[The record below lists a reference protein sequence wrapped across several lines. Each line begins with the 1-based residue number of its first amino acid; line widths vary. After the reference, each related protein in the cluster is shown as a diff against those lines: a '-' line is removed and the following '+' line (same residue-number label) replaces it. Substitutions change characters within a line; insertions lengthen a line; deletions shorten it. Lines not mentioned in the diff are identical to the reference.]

1 VVSGSV
7 SLSIEEPEVVT
18 DSATHILVS
27 FCNVTTGAPSLAI
40 VDIDGGGVQVLR
52 VPVALAAEDA
62 RGIAL
67 SDRYVFVTTGRPR
80 SKGRAA
86 RDSAGRSHLFVLG
99 RHDLALVSSH
109 VCEHVV
115 DAHSLRA
122 AEDHVDIVSTG
133 SDEVVRLRLSGP
145 HVIAEEVV
153 WRPDPAGPRADI
165 HHLNAICSWRGDVAV
180 SGFGRKAD
188 RLWSSAA
195 DGFIACV
202 GSGERFATGIGQ
214 PHSVVDLDGTL
225 AYCESSTGTIR
236 LLGRE
241 EVGQVPGYARGI
253 CRVGDR
259 LFVGTSK
266 GRHVSKSSG
275 VLTNRADPGTP
286 AGHCSLV
293 RLRIDTLTTE
303 QVIDLDLLSWEIYD
317 LLAVSSVELWPVL
330 DEIEW
335 RDSFIVGV
343 RADYEERDQVLSWL
357 HTEVGARD
365 SEVTRLH
372 EEVAERDRIVEWL
385 HGEVAERDRIVKS
398 LQREVAERDSVIE
411 ELRASK
417 RRRTPE

>member
-1 VVSGSV
+1 M
-7 SLSIEEPEVVT
+7 T
-18 DSATHILVS
+18 DSASHILIS
-27 FCNVTTGAPSLAI
+27 FCNVTAGAPSLAI

-52 VPVALAAEDA
+52 VPGALAAEDA

-67 SDRYVFVTTGRPR
+67 ADPYIFVTTGRPR
-80 SKGRAA
+80 FKGRAS
-86 RDSAGRSHLFVLG
+86 RDSTGRSHLFVLD

-115 DAHSLRA
+115 DAHSLRVGD
-122 AEDHVDIVSTG
+122 DHVEIVSTG

-153 WRPDPAGPRADI
+153 WRPDPAGPRADL
-165 HHLNAICSWRGDVAV
+165 HHLNAICSWRNDVVV
-180 SGFGRKAD
+180 SGFGRKTD

-195 DGFIACV
+195 DGFIACL
-202 GSGERFATGIGQ
+202 GSGERLATGIGH

-225 AYCESSTGTIR
+225 AYCESSTGTVR

-241 EVGQVPGYARGI
+241 EVGWVPGYARGI

-259 LFVGTSK
+259 LFVGASK
-266 GRHVSKSSG
+266 GRRFSNSTG
-275 VLTNRADPGTP
+275 VLTNRADPGSPT
-286 AGHCSLV
+286 GHCSLV
-293 RLRIDTLTTE
+293 RLRIDTLTTDK
-303 QVIDLDLLSWEIYD
+303 VIDLDLLSWEIYD
-317 LLAVSSVELWPVL
+317 LLAVSEVENWPLV
-330 DEIEW
+330 DEVEW

-343 RADYEERDQVLSWL
+343 RAEYEERDQVLSWL

-372 EEVAERDRIVEWL
+372 QEVAERDRIVEWL

-398 LQREVAERDSVIE
+398 LQREVAARDSVIE
-411 ELRASK
+411 ELRASQ
-417 RRRTPE
+417 RRQTPE

>member
-1 VVSGSV
+1 
-7 SLSIEEPEVVT
+7 VT

-27 FCNVTTGAPSLAI
+27 LCNQSTGAPSLAI
-40 VDIDGGGVQVLR
+40 VDIKSGDVQVLR
-52 VPVALAAEDA
+52 LPVALAAEDA

-80 SKGRAA
+80 SKGRAS
-86 RDSAGRSHLFVLG
+86 RDSTGRSHLFVLG

-109 VCEHVV
+109 VCEHIV

-122 AEDHVDIVSTG
+122 GDDHVEIVSTG
-133 SDEVVRLRLSGP
+133 SDEVMRLRLSGP

-153 WRPDPAGPRADI
+153 WRPDPEGPRADI
-165 HHLNAICSWRGDVAV
+165 HHLNGICSWRGDVVV
-180 SGFGRKAD
+180 SGFGRKTD

-195 DGFIACV
+195 DGFIACL
-202 GSGERFATGIGQ
+202 GSGERLATGIGQ

-236 LLGRE
+236 LLGRKE
-241 EVGQVPGYARGI
+241 IGRVPGYARGI

-303 QVIDLDLLSWEIYD
+303 RVIDLDLLSWEIYD
-317 LLAVSSVELWPVL
+317 LLAVSGVENWPVV
-330 DEIEW
+330 DEIKW

-343 RADYEERDQVLSWL
+343 RADYEERDQALSWL
-357 HTEVGARD
+357 HTEAGARD
-365 SEVTRLH
+365 LEVTRLH
-372 EEVAERDRIVEWL
+372 EEVAERDRIVESL
-385 HGEVAERDRIVKS
+385 HREVAERDRIVEWLHREVAQRDRIVES
-398 LQREVAERDSVIE
+398 LQREVAERDSVVE
-411 ELRASK
+411 ERRASK
-417 RRRTPE
+417 RRQTQE